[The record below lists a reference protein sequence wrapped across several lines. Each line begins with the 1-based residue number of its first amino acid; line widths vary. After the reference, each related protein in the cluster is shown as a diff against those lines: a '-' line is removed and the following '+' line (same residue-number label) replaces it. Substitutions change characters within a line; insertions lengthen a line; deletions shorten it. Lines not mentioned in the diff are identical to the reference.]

1 MEENKFYHIYNRGN
15 NKDLIF
21 LEDENY
27 RFFLERFNKYLQ
39 NFVNL
44 YAYCLMPN
52 HFHFLILLK
61 SNSDIITDT
70 DIDEYTEQGF

>member
-21 LEDENY
+21 FEDENY

-44 YAYCLMPN
+44 YA
-52 HFHFLILLK
+52 
-61 SNSDIITDT
+61 
-70 DIDEYTEQGF
+70 